1 MRSGGL
7 EEATED
13 LRRAWQEKRDRERGN
28 GKDKEAQPLP
38 LTYFDDLTDQPAPK
52 PWVIKNVLAR
62 GELSSWIAP
71 PGKGKSALFTEI
83 AIHVAAGKNWRGYR
97 VKQRTGVIIFAFE
110 RADLTKRRLIAHRRR
125 DGLGKLP
132 ITVCSKIINMLDP
145 ACVDVILATIREAEQ
160 HMGCEI
166 GLAMFD
172 TYAKGIAAGDGDE
185 DKARDQNKV
194 HTNLRRLFD
203 LGCNV
208 HIAGVGH
215 TGKDESRGERGSN
228 ARLADVDVQVQIS
241 GDAIKIVT
249 VTKANDQ
256 PEGELTAFKLKP
268 FDFEPDEDGDT
279 FEVAIVD
286 AEVIAT
292 EAVFSSKRQKPSDKQ
307 MLALRALAEVVLA
320 RGQDPP
326 PSYQLPFGIK
336 VITLKD
342 WEEELYRCNVLDRD
356 DRMARTR
363 FKELREGLTARC
375 LIGTRDMW
383 VWSAARPV

>member
-1 MRSGGL
+1 VRSGGL

-172 TYAKGIAAGDGDE
+172 TYAKGIAAGEGDE

-194 HTNLRRLFD
+194 HANLRRLFE
-203 LGCNV
+203 LGCNM

-228 ARLADVDVQVQIS
+228 ARLGDIDMQAQIGGVD
-241 GDAIKIVT
+241 IKVVT

-256 PEGELTAFKLKP
+256 PEGELTAFKLEP
-268 FDFEPDEDGDT
+268 FDFELDEDGDPFQVYIVSAET
-279 FEVAIVD
+279 VVTEVVFE
-286 AEVIAT
+286 
-292 EAVFSSKRQKPSDKQ
+292 SKRQKLSDKQ
-307 MLALRALAEVVLA
+307 VLALRALTEAVLTS
-320 RGQDPP
+320 GQNPP
-326 PSYQLPFGIK
+326 PSYGLPQGIK
-336 VITLKD
+336 VVTLKD
-342 WEEELYRCNVLDRD
+342 WQEELCRSNVLDRE
-356 DRMARTR
+356 DRMAKTR
-363 FKELREGLTARC
+363 FKELRDSLDKRR